1 MNGKFKLWRQ
11 FGKKA
16 ETSDISRVRGVN
28 IKGNLKGDFKGKG
41 SDIRRIQ
48 GENDKVYL
56 TAISNGSK

>member
-28 IKGNLKGDFKGKG
+28 NKVNLKGDFKGKG